1 MKCYSKKRVL
11 RSRKIFSAW
20 LLIFIFFFS
29 ACSDVNDQP
38 RTSKIT
44 ITEIAE
50 KTAEPAM
57 AETDDVSV
65 CWYENIPLYE
75 GNVRPTGWHTVKY
88 DVIADRY
95 LYNRCHLIGYQL
107 SGDRETVIER
117 GYSPCQ
123 RCNP

>member
-1 MKCYSKKRVL
+1 
-11 RSRKIFSAW
+11 
-20 LLIFIFFFS
+20 
-29 ACSDVNDQP
+29 
-38 RTSKIT
+38 
-44 ITEIAE
+44 
-50 KTAEPAM
+50 M